1 MLWIAW
7 YHAYFFPSR
16 LQALPQNHSKGC
28 WRLGNLILAPIH
40 PMKQK
45 KNDSLYS
52 VIHPPIFYVL
62 HAEVCLLDPSLGLY
76 WWSGTKVAKP
86 GQVLLYTR
94 GLAGQQHPFFL
105 LLHLWLCLRG
115 KVGGSSPTL
124 ASAEWLI
131 GCEGKD
137 GQSLGTAWHEPQGC
151 LPWRTQGMTSWV
163 PHTL

>member
-1 MLWIAW
+1 
-7 YHAYFFPSR
+7 
-16 LQALPQNHSKGC
+16 
-28 WRLGNLILAPIH
+28 
-40 PMKQK
+40 MKQERK
-45 KNDSLYS
+45 SDSLSS
-52 VIHPPIFYVL
+52 VIHPPIFYAL

-131 GCEGKD
+131 GCEEKD

-151 LPWRTQGMTSWV
+151 LPWRTQGMTC
-163 PHTL
+163 